1 MTVLGGVTPVGA
13 LLACVGTWRA
23 QTAPPILPTNG
34 FFALDLASLSLA
46 PVDCAGRGLV
56 QTGKDVLVLACF
68 LLACFLLSERDNP
81 DFAKAFEHG
90 ILPWLEKE
98 QPKYKATRWASMG
111 WARLRTRRRFATGA
125 AGRSSAASDEYVV
138 HLPDGRRL
146 PRLTETYRLPRLP
159 PEEGASVGGSECSRD
174 RV

>member
-46 PVDCAGRGLV
+46 PVDCAGCGLV
-56 QTGKDVLVLACF
+56 QTGKDVHLVLACF

-90 ILPWLEKE
+90 ILPWHEKE
-98 QPKYKATRWASMG
+98 QPKYNPWPPTKILWKAWKETIKWLPIIEAG
-111 WARLRTRRRFATGA
+111 LARAQRT
-125 AGRSSAASDEYVV
+125 
-138 HLPDGRRL
+138 
-146 PRLTETYRLPRLP
+146 P
-159 PEEGASVGGSECSRD
+159 PCG
-174 RV
+174 